1 MDLVVFENN
10 KPWVIDEFREGHFD
24 YVELASDVA
33 ETKFFQFLFGQQVVD
48 RLVQHYP
55 VLPQSE
61 WEEQGARISY
71 NLERRFSHVQEN
83 SESLQRPGEGRH
95 TSASSP
101 RTHPGVGSVRPARH
115 SPYDVLLLAEG
126 VLRERRCRI
135 RAPLPPPQRRQG
147 PEDRPAGTKAATQAQ
162 SPLRTHGG
170 TYQTKKR
177 TWGTLNG
184 AWVPQSIRDVVVQF
198 VQRWA
203 GRTNLPI
210 LLLVGWLG
218 IAMSKFS
225 RWSGRLGTP
234 NQHNASLRRDCWLED
249 WEKAAII
256 AFHAL
261 YPLEGYRRLAYMML
275 DADVVAVSPSSVYR
289 VLRAAGKLAPRGG
302 KPSKKGQGFEQPCSL
317 MSTGTSMS
325 PIATSAGPPSSCAA
339 SSTA

>member
-1 MDLVVFENN
+1 MVRPRTRRTALFYRALGCSGRPRKGARNL
-10 KPWVIDEFREGHFD
+10 RL
-24 YVELASDVA
+24 LALHSFPQA
-33 ETKFFQFLFGQQVVD
+33 FPASCTRGKRQTRRCGLSA
-48 RLVQHYP
+48 R

-95 TSASSP
+95 TSAPSP

-115 SPYDVLLLAEG
+115 SPHDVLPLAEG

-147 PEDRPAGTKAATQAQ
+147 PADRPAGTKAATQAR

-170 TYQTKKR
+170 TYPTKKR
-177 TWGTLNG
+177 TWGTRNG
-184 AWVPQSIRDVVVQF
+184 AWVPQSIRDAVVQF

-234 NQHNASLRRDCWLED
+234 NQHNASLPRDFWLED
-249 WEKAAII
+249 WEKAGD
-256 AFHAL
+256 HRL
-261 YPLEGYRRLAYMML
+261 PCPLPLGRISAVGLHDARRRRRGRQPLQRLPRAQGGGQ
-275 DADVVAVSPSSVYR
+275 AVSPR
-289 VLRAAGKLAPRGG
+289 RQAFQEGTGLRAAL
-302 KPSKKGQGFEQPCSL
+302 
-317 MSTGTSMS
+317 
-325 PIATSAGPPSSCAA
+325 A
-339 SSTA
+339 SS

>member
-1 MDLVVFENN
+1 AKGSQAAPAAGLPYRVCLHALFLR
-10 KPWVIDEFREGHFD
+10 PLQRGPPRRRQASPGPRPGHRGR
-24 YVELASDVA
+24 
-33 ETKFFQFLFGQQVVD
+33 K
-48 RLVQHYP
+48 
-55 VLPQSE
+55 VLPAGVLLQSE

-95 TSASSP
+95 TSAPSP
-101 RTHPGVGSVRPARH
+101 RTHPGFGSVRPARH
-115 SPYDVLLLAEG
+115 SPHDVLPLAEG

-135 RAPLPPPQRRQG
+135 RALLPPPQRRQG
-147 PEDRPAGTKAATQAQ
+147 PEDHPAGTKAATQAR

-184 AWVPQSIRDVVVQF
+184 AWVPQSIRDAVVQF

-210 LLLVGWLG
+210 LLLAGWLG

-234 NQHNASLRRDCWLED
+234 NQHNASLPRDFWLED

-261 YPLEGYRRLAYMML
+261 YPLEGYRLLAYMML

-302 KPSKKGQGFEQPCSL
+302 ASLPRRDRASSSPCGL

-325 PIATSAGPPSSCAA
+325 PISTSAGPSSSCAA
-339 SSTA
+339 

>member
-1 MDLVVFENN
+1 M
-10 KPWVIDEFREGHFD
+10 
-24 YVELASDVA
+24 
-33 ETKFFQFLFGQQVVD
+33 
-48 RLVQHYP
+48 
-55 VLPQSE
+55 
-61 WEEQGARISY
+61 
-71 NLERRFSHVQEN
+71 
-83 SESLQRPGEGRH
+83 
-95 TSASSP
+95 
-101 RTHPGVGSVRPARH
+101 RTGFRPATRQRTQH
-115 SPYDVLLLAEG
+115 PLLATG
-126 VLRERRCRI
+126 TTLR
-135 RAPLPPPQRRQG
+135 
-147 PEDRPAGTKAATQAQ
+147 DKTQAR

-184 AWVPQSIRDVVVQF
+184 VWVPQSIRDAVVQF

-218 IAMSKFS
+218 IAMNKFS

-234 NQHNASLRRDCWLED
+234 NQHNASLPRDFWLED

-302 KPSKKGQGFEQPCSL
+302 KAFQEG
-317 MSTGTSMS
+317 TGLR
-325 PIATSAGPPSSCAA
+325 AALAA
-339 SSTA
+339 S